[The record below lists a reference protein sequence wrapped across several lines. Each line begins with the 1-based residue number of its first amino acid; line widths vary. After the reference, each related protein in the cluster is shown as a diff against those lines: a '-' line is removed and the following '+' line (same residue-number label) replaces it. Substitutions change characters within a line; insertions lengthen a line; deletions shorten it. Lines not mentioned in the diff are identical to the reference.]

1 RLQEENLQARMLL
14 QVHDELILEAPEEEI
29 EKLKDVVASVME
41 QTVELSVPLEV
52 DYSYGPTW
60 YDAK

>member
-1 RLQEENLQARMLL
+1 MQEENLQARMLL